1 MYPVQSYKQAFCFR
15 GDIIHFRPLVHAYY
29 ADMHVPDPM
38 PDPIPGQ
45 IPILLAFFFFYSFV
59 PHTSLLWNGLLDHIV
74 SCTSFHSFKHSLMS

>member
-45 IPILLAFFFFYSFV
+45 IPILLAFFF
-59 PHTSLLWNGLLDHIV
+59 LLICTTYLLIV
-74 SCTSFHSFKHSLMS
+74 EWVA